1 MKIDVMQDLK
11 TAQEALD
18 RYVCSLALVRGGQ
31 VLYTST
37 GKGIAPLLN
46 LISERR
52 DLKGA
57 TLSDQ
62 VVGLAVA
69 AIAREHGILAVF
81 GKVMSMPARAY
92 LEHEGV
98 IFDYG
103 TLVESIKT
111 ADGTATCPIEQIA
124 IETPD
129 VPAMIRRIQ
138 EFRDRAV
145 RK

>member
-1 MKIDVMQDLK
+1 MQDLK
-11 TAQEALD
+11 AAKEALD
-18 RYVCSLALVRGGQ
+18 RYACSLALVRGGR

-37 GKGIAPLLN
+37 GKGIVPILN
-46 LISERR
+46 LIGEPR
-52 DLKGA
+52 DLNGA

-69 AIAREHGILAVF
+69 AIAREHGILALF
-81 GKVMSMPARAY
+81 GKVMSVPARAY
-92 LEHEGV
+92 LEREGV
-98 IFDYG
+98 TYDYG
-103 TLVESIKT
+103 TLVEAIKT
-111 ADGTATCPIEQIA
+111 ADGAAPCPIEQIA

-138 EFRDRAV
+138 EFLHRMV